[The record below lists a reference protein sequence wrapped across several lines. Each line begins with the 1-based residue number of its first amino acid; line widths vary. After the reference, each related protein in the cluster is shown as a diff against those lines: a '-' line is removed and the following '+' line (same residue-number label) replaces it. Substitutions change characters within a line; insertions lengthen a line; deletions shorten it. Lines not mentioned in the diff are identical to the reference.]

1 MSVLQPF
8 CPTMAEIETEAE
20 ALLRELPDVC
30 GLPKDALHA
39 AAFNRLQTRRKNE
52 TRTEVPTR
60 TDGTSSVLKSKRGI
74 EVAEVAEVAE
84 VGEGTD
90 SDRRRT
96 AEATVPVQ
104 PVREPDPA
112 LVLPDVR
119 LPVARYILAAAAHVD
134 AKDSLGQIYD
144 HQAVF
149 LFVRILKAHPK
160 LSGHSA
166 KVAWAS
172 VKQSGCYLEGWCE
185 GGQEDVEAA
194 FYDGWDSARLPAG
207 INPLTEALRRA
218 NANPLGLLR
227 SAEESRPPGY
237 SLFVSLAAWL
247 CVVVGSV
254 RIKLPCDAVAAEL
267 GVSAMTV
274 SRYRKFAL
282 RDGYLSVLKKARHR
296 PGGLGEAT
304 TFRFRA
310 EFWEIIQ
317 KSLP

>member
-1 MSVLQPF
+1 
-8 CPTMAEIETEAE
+8 MAEIETEAE
-20 ALLRELPDVC
+20 ALLREQPDVC

-39 AAFNRLQTRRKNE
+39 AAFNRLQTRRKYD

-74 EVAEVAEVAE
+74 EVAEVAE
-84 VGEGTD
+84 GTE
-90 SDRRRT
+90 SNRRRT
-96 AEATVPVQ
+96 AEAAVPVQ

-112 LVLPDVR
+112 LVLPDVG

-134 AKDSLGQIYD
+134 TKDLLGQIYE

-160 LSGHSA
+160 LSGNSA
-166 KVAWAS
+166 KMAWER
-172 VKQSGCYLEGWCE
+172 VRRSGCNLEGWCE
-185 GGQEDVEAA
+185 GGQEDVAAA
-194 FYDGWDSARLPAG
+194 FYDGWESARLPAG
-207 INPLTEALRRA
+207 INPLTEAYRLA
-218 NANPLGLLR
+218 NATPLLLLR
-227 SAEESRPPGY
+227 GTEENRPPGY
-237 SLFVSLAAWL
+237 VLFVSLAAWL

-296 PGGLGEAT
+296 PGGSGEAT

-310 EFWEIIQ
+310 ESWEIIQ
-317 KSLP
+317 KSLPKD